1 MFERY
6 TQNARRAIFFAR
18 DEAYHFN
25 SHTIETQHLLLGL
38 IREDK
43 TLTSRF
49 LRAGDSEESIRKEIE
64 AKLGVPEKP
73 SFAVDLPLSNECKRV
88 AAYTAEEAGRLGHDN
103 IGTDHLLL
111 GLLREEKCQA
121 AEILR
126 ACGLTLS
133 KVRAQLVPPEP
144 QIGQIQRDWAT
155 RARRRYWT
163 LTAFQLALLI
173 VFAVGLAKSTIAAKY
188 LISAGAIWF
197 GTVLAWHLLTPSS
210 FFWSLGKHRILAKA
224 ISSAI
229 LSLFQFFM
237 VGWLVPL
244 GVGIYRMV
252 RK

>member
-1 MFERY
+1 M
-6 TQNARRAIFFAR
+6 Q
-18 DEAYHFN
+18 
-25 SHTIETQHLLLGL
+25 
-38 IREDK
+38 
-43 TLTSRF
+43 
-49 LRAGDSEESIRKEIE
+49 
-64 AKLGVPEKP
+64 
-73 SFAVDLPLSNECKRV
+73 RV
-88 AAYTAEEAGRLGHDN
+88 AIARALVHKPRLVFADEPTGNLDPDSA
-103 IGTDHLLL
+103 TEVLA
-111 GLLREEKCQA
+111 LLRECVKGE
-121 AEILR
+121 
-126 ACGLTLS
+126 
-133 KVRAQLVPPEP
+133 
-144 QIGQIQRDWAT
+144 
-155 RARRRYWT
+155 
-163 LTAFQLALLI
+163 LLI